1 MIKSFVFIMLR
12 AAIFGMLLPWLLLVL
27 LHWALVLGLL
37 LLCGAAVLGLLHR
50 ASLLVK
56 LFLMTFCLDLRVDPD
71 RLELDFVAADLAV
84 VAQLLK
90 VGSTMCDCMLFN
102 L

>member
-1 MIKSFVFIMLR
+1 
-12 AAIFGMLLPWLLLVL
+12 
-27 LHWALVLGLL
+27 
-37 LLCGAAVLGLLHR
+37 
-50 ASLLVK
+50 
-56 LFLMTFCLDLRVDPD
+56 MTFCLDLRVDPD